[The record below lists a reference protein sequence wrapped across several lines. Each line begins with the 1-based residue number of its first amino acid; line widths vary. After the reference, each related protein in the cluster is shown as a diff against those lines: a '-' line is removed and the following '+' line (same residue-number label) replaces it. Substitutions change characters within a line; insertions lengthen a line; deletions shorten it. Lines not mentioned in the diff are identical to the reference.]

1 MAERPVL
8 LSRAVSLLVGALL
21 LLGLYLTSHYSYL
34 LFHSLVEVFSI
45 VVACGIFMVAWNARQ
60 FLDNDYLLF
69 VGISFLFVAAL
80 DLLHTLAYQGM
91 GVFTGYGANLP
102 TQLWIAGRYVQS
114 LSLLIAPT
122 FIRRRLKPH
131 LAFLSYAAVV
141 FLLLASIF
149 YWRVFPD
156 CYIEGV
162 GLTPFKKTSEYIICL
177 ILLASIARLLK
188 YRTQFDLGVLRL
200 LILAIGLTIG
210 AELAFTS
217 YVSVYG
223 FSNLVGHLFKIISF
237 YLVYRAIIATALVKP
252 YRVLFRDLKQSE
264 EDLRQHTVQLK
275 ARNEELDAFAHTVAH
290 DLRNPLAVIISTGR
304 VLNAHYGSKLEEEMQ
319 ELLGMITRT
328 AFKMSRIIDE
338 LLLLAEV
345 RKAKTKATRLDMGAI
360 VADAQQQLAQSI
372 ETNHVEISLPDTWPV
387 ALGYAPWIEEVWANY
402 ISNAIKYGGQPP
414 YLELGASR
422 QAGGMIRFWVHDNG
436 PGLTPEEQEVLFTP
450 FTRLDQVR
458 ATGHGLGLSIVKRIV
473 EKLDGQVGVESEPGR
488 GSFFYFTLPGV
499 D

>member
-1 MAERPVL
+1 MAERPVP

-69 VGISFLFVAAL
+69 IGISFLFVAAL

-91 GVFTGYGANLP
+91 GVFTEYDANLP
-102 TQLWIAGRYVQS
+102 TQLWIAGRYIQS

-122 FIRRRLKPH
+122 FVRRRLKPH

-149 YWRVFPD
+149 YWHVFPD

-177 ILLASIARLLK
+177 ILLASIARLLQ

-200 LILAIGLTIG
+200 LILAIVLTIG

-264 EDLRQHTVQLK
+264 EDLRQYTVQLQ

-372 ETNHVEISLPDTWPV
+372 ETNQVEISLPDTWPV

-414 YLELGASR
+414 YLELGANR

-436 PGLTPEEQEVLFTP
+436 PGLTPEEQEALFTP

-473 EKLDGQVGVESEPGR
+473 EKLDGQVGVESEPGQ

>member
-1 MAERPVL
+1 MTERPVL
-8 LSRAVSLLVGALL
+8 ISRIIFLLVGALL

-34 LFHSLVEVFSI
+34 LFHSLVETFSI
-45 VVACGIFMVAWNARQ
+45 VVACGTFMVAWNARQ

-69 VGISFLFVAAL
+69 IGIAFLFVATL

-91 GVFTGYGANLP
+91 GVFTEYDANLP

-114 LSLLIAPT
+114 LSLLIAPL

-141 FLLLASIF
+141 SLLLASIF
-149 YWRVFPD
+149 YWHVFPD

-162 GLTPFKKTSEYIICL
+162 GLTPFKKNSEYIISL
-177 ILLASIARLLK
+177 LLLASIARLLQH
-188 YRTQFDLGVLRL
+188 RTQFDPGVLRVL
-200 LILAIGLTIG
+200 NLAIVLTIG
-210 AELAFTS
+210 AELALTS

-223 FSNLVGHLFKIISF
+223 PSNLVGHILKIISF
-237 YLVYRAIIATALVKP
+237 YLIYRAIIATALVKP
-252 YRVLFRDLKQSE
+252 YRVLFRNLKQSE
-264 EDLRQHTVQLK
+264 AILRQHTVELQ

-290 DLRNPLAVIISTGR
+290 GLRNPLAVIISTGR
-304 VLNAHYGSKLEEEMQ
+304 VLNIHHGPKLEDEIQ

-345 RKAKTKATRLDMGAI
+345 RKAKTKATRLDMSAI
-360 VADAQQQLAQSI
+360 VADAQQRLAELI
-372 ETNHVEISLPDTWPV
+372 ETNQVEISLPDTWPV
-387 ALGYAPWIEEVWANY
+387 ALGYAPWIEEVWTNY

-414 YLELGASR
+414 RLELGATR
-422 QAGGMIRFWVHDNG
+422 QMDGMIRFWVHDNG
-436 PGLTPEEQEVLFTP
+436 PGLTSQDQEPLFTP

-458 ATGHGLGLSIVKRIV
+458 ATGHGLGLSIVKRIL
-473 EKLDGQVGVESEPGR
+473 EKLDGQVGVKSEPGQ
-488 GSFFYFTLPGV
+488 GSLFYFTLPGV